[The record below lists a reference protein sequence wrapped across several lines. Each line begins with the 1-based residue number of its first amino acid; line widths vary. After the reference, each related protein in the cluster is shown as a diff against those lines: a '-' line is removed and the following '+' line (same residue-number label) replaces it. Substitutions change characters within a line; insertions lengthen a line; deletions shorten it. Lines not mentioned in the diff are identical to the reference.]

1 MKNGR
6 GKLEYASGAIFEGEF
21 RNDKVTG
28 KGAIQYPNKD
38 RYEGD
43 FVDGVKW
50 SGFIR
55 SF

>member
-28 KGAIQYPNKD
+28 KGVIQYPNKD

-43 FVDGVKW
+43 PALQVTLQ
-50 SGFIR
+50 R
-55 SF
+55 LAL